1 MLNKIKALG
10 LVLVIGMGL
19 NLVGCEDVE
28 EPTIQDTKPQAE
40 EQLNQLTEE
49 EKINTV
55 KEVAK
60 NNAINVMEEKG
71 IDCLPLKEM
80 YYIMYAAVNNEV
92 TKAMGL
98 DVTVVK
104 NTTAEGLLEVANLN
118 DGTMIEDIVYM
129 YDYIEENNLELV
141 DNEEF
146 YMIMNGETWE
156 DILAYREV
164 VKENWRQQVEEY
176 EHEIRL
182 EIFGLAATDIVAH
195 YYEQERGINVKV
207 EYEHIATGRN
217 LGYILINTE
226 TWEHFDYINY

>member
-1 MLNKIKALG
+1 
-10 LVLVIGMGL
+10 
-19 NLVGCEDVE
+19 
-28 EPTIQDTKPQAE
+28 
-40 EQLNQLTEE
+40 
-49 EKINTV
+49 
-55 KEVAK
+55 
-60 NNAINVMEEKG
+60 
-71 IDCLPLKEM
+71 
-80 YYIMYAAVNNEV
+80 
-92 TKAMGL
+92 
-98 DVTVVK
+98 
-104 NTTAEGLLEVANLN
+104 
-118 DGTMIEDIVYM
+118 MIEDIVYM

-156 DILAYREV
+156 DVLAYREV

-195 YYEQERGINVKV
+195 YYEQERGTNVKV